1 MLAKEMSIEEKARNI
16 ITFAR
21 SVNEKNV
28 DKVVKALLNLIKE
41 QTNENFIKE
50 GQGQKITEFRQR

>member
-1 MLAKEMSIEEKARNI
+1 MLAKEMSIEDKARNI

-28 DKVVKALLNLIKE
+28 DKVVKALLNLIEE
-41 QTNENFIKE
+41 QTYENFIQE
-50 GQGQKITEFRQR
+50 GQRQKITEFCKK

>member
-1 MLAKEMSIEEKARNI
+1 MLAKDMTVEEKAKNI

-21 SVNEKNV
+21 SVNEKNI
-28 DKVVKALLNLIKE
+28 DKVVRALLKLIEE

>member
-1 MLAKEMSIEEKARNI
+1 MLAKDMTVEEKARNI

-21 SVNEKNV
+21 SVNEKNI
-28 DKVVKALLNLIKE
+28 DKVVRALLNLIEE

-50 GQGQKITEFRQR
+50 GQRQKITEFRQR